1 LTVAFPSVFPLL
13 PAFPFPPTFFSS
25 FFPVVK
31 TTFPGWMPPGPEQKQ
46 KTFYL
51 MFSLFTIF
59 PYFFLSNLIL
69 I

>member
-46 KTFYL
+46 KTFYPL
-51 MFSLFTIF
+51 FSLFTI
-59 PYFFLSNLIL
+59 
-69 I
+69 